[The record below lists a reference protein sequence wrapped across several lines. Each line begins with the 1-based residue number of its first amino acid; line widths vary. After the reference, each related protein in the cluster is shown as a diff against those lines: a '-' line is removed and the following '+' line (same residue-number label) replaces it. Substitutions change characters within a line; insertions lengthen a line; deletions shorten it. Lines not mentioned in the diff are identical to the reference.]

1 MKIRNLTLALA
12 STALVFSACEKDP
25 DPKVPA
31 DNANIALATILPN
44 PDGMTGAAYL
54 QLIRDEF
61 PQNTNN
67 NNGIP
72 IPYEG
77 AYPIIEGNYMGDSKN
92 ELVKYTRVNG
102 RLSKTGTMKLPPNSS
117 ATNIVFASA
126 EKAYLSMAGLGR
138 IAIFNH
144 ITMVQKGEIDLSSL
158 GVSDNNPDP
167 SAMLLRDGLL
177 YVGLSQMVGGWV
189 PPQDR
194 PYSDIAIIDT
204 QTDKLLKMITDKT
217 SGISMPT
224 RPIDRYS
231 IFMDEKKDIYISC
244 VGAFGMVKG
253 HNAGILRIK
262 AGETEFDPTYRWTIT
277 GADISGEEKTAGF
290 ISAIRYVNNGKAYA
304 YINMPG
310 YYKPGEQG
318 HTAIADLAV
327 EINLYDRSMK
337 KIKGLDLSNGFGV
350 MLALYKGTVLIGNSS
365 TKAKGIYSL
374 DIQTGEVSKEP
385 ILTTVGNP
393 ILCHYFD
400 K

>member
-1 MKIRNLTLALA
+1 
-12 STALVFSACEKDP
+12 
-25 DPKVPA
+25 
-31 DNANIALATILPN
+31 
-44 PDGMTGAAYL
+44 
-54 QLIRDEF
+54 
-61 PQNTNN
+61 
-67 NNGIP
+67 
-72 IPYEG
+72 
-77 AYPIIEGNYMGDSKN
+77 
-92 ELVKYTRVNG
+92 
-102 RLSKTGTMKLPPNSS
+102 
-117 ATNIVFASA
+117 
-126 EKAYLSMAGLGR
+126 
-138 IAIFNH
+138 
-144 ITMVQKGEIDLSSL
+144 
-158 GVSDNNPDP
+158 
-167 SAMLLRDGLL
+167 
-177 YVGLSQMVGGWV
+177 
-189 PPQDR
+189 
-194 PYSDIAIIDT
+194 
-204 QTDKLLKMITDKT
+204 
-217 SGISMPT
+217 
-224 RPIDRYS
+224 
-231 IFMDEKKDIYISC
+231 
-244 VGAFGMVKG
+244 MVKG

-290 ISAIRYVNNGKAYA
+290 ISAIRYVTNGKAYA

-374 DIQTGEVSKEP
+374 NIQTGEVSKEP